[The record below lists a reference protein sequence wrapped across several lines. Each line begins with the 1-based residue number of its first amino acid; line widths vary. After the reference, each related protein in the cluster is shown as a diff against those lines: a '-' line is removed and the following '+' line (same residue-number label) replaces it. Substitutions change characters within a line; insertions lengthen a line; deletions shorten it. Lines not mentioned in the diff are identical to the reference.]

1 MSYLPNVHGAAA
13 GVDPIT
19 IDTIGTLGHTP
30 DAPEHAR
37 AAALIVPN
45 GTDRLLQALGDIR
58 LDASDKIPLHAQL
71 ASALR
76 SRIRSEAL
84 PSGTTLPGE
93 FQLAQQLHV
102 SRHTVRHAIGVLVS
116 EGWLRRQRGAKT
128 VVGSGPPPEA
138 VIERRLGTFYAFAW
152 EIEARGGVH
161 RSRLLERTNMR
172 ADARLAQSLQVEM
185 GTPLQRIE
193 RLRQSG
199 DEPLILEVVVLPARL
214 AAAWNQSALERES
227 IYDLLERQHGIVVE
241 RALETLRPV
250 VLDRRAAR
258 LLRVADGSAAFEV
271 ERVSWSADG
280 PIDWERSLIRGD
292 RYLYSVESPRRT
304 SQ

>member
-1 MSYLPNVHGAAA
+1 MA
-13 GVDPIT
+13 
-19 IDTIGTLGHTP
+19 
-30 DAPEHAR
+30 
-37 AAALIVPN
+37 
-45 GTDRLLQALGDIR
+45 RLLVSLRDIR
-58 LDASDKIPLHAQL
+58 LDASDKMPLHAQL

-76 SRIRSEAL
+76 SRIRSEAI
-84 PSGTTLPGE
+84 PTGTPLPGE
-93 FQLAQQLHV
+93 FELAEQLRT

-128 VVGSGPPPEA
+128 IVAAGPPPET

-161 RSRLLERTNMR
+161 RSRLLERTGLP
-172 ADARLAQSLQVEM
+172 ADARLAQSLQVEL
-185 GTPLQRIE
+185 GTPLERIE
-193 RLRQSG
+193 RLRQAG

-214 AAAWNQSALERES
+214 TAPWDQSALERES
-227 IYDLLERQHGIVVE
+227 IYDLLEGQHGVVVV
-241 RALETLRPV
+241 RAVETLRPV

-258 LLRVADGSAAFEV
+258 LLRVPHGSAAFEV

-292 RYLYSVESPRRT
+292 RYLYSVEAPRRI
-304 SQ
+304 SR